1 MFLIDRYYYIDI
13 DDYNSRRYREL
24 GLNASFKCTSC
35 EKMWSYYQCHSH
47 KGYNCVCEECIEKIA
62 RVTGTTR
69 DFIIE
74 RVMKTGL
81 YYYNEKEGDK

>member
-1 MFLIDRYYYIDI
+1 MFLIDRHYYTDI
-13 DDYNSRRYREL
+13 DDYNSKRINET
-24 GLNASFKCTSC
+24 GASFKCTLC
-35 EKMWSYYQCHSH
+35 EKKWGYYHCHSH

-74 RVMKTGL
+74 RVMKTGF
-81 YYYNEKEGDK
+81 YYYNEKEGE